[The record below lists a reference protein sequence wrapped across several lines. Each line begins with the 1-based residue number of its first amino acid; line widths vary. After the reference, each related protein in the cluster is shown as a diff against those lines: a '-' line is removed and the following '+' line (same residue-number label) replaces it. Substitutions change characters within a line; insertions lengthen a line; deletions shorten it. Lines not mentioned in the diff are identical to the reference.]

1 MSAASLC
8 PAVSI
13 SDVMNKAGL
22 YGKRISQSQ
31 ANLFCSSMV
40 KSDLTW
46 LHPEEIMFEAK
57 KYFVDIDINK
67 TIFVGIYIDGTI
79 LYWYR
84 Y

>member
-1 MSAASLC
+1 MC

-31 ANLFCSSMV
+31 ANLFCSSMA